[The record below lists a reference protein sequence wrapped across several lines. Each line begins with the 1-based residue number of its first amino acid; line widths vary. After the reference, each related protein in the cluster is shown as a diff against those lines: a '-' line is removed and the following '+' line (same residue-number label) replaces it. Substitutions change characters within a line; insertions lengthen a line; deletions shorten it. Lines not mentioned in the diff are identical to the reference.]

1 MPFPRL
7 SLTYLLHS
15 FGPEGS
21 WLTLRNALGLRDPV
35 RLVHRDIA
43 AYLVAQGHA
52 KYLDHPDN
60 LDGQVE
66 CAMLAPS
73 RNAMRPRPRPRLR
86 VVK

>member
-1 MPFPRL
+1 MFVSISMLDPSPT
-7 SLTYLLHS
+7 SS
-15 FGPEGS
+15 
-21 WLTLRNALGLRDPV
+21 PV

-52 KYLDHPDN
+52 VYLDHPDN

-73 RNAMRPRPRPRLR
+73 RNAMRPRPRPVTR
-86 VVK
+86 VARESR